1 MAAYCAEANL
11 TAAANPFAVVSE
23 QAVIVAVTSI
33 AAVTEIGSGP
43 AAHHQAIKKHFGS
56 AAAQELWVVVSCV
69 LSVDLPACLCSQIV
83 FPSSAAVGV
92 PQHDFDD
99 LFAVDAC

>member
-1 MAAYCAEANL
+1 MAAYYAEANL
-11 TAAANPFAVVSE
+11 TVAANPFDVVSG

-33 AAVTEIGSGP
+33 AVVTEIGSGP
-43 AAHHQAIKKHFGS
+43 AAHHQAIEKHLGS
-56 AAAQELWVVVSCV
+56 AAAQELWAVVSCV
-69 LSVDLPACLCSQIV
+69 LSVDLSACLRSQIV
-83 FPSSAAVGV
+83 FPSSAAVAV